1 MVRSDT
7 FRVCAAFLSICLLA
21 VTGSAMAADNPKFK
35 KVPAAKYETKA
46 PAKDFSFARLRNYEP
61 KEHSGTEHLKRVVY
75 TAKGKYYT
83 INGVIDLSGA
93 QPRWVVEPRYR
104 DIEAGG
110 PDFSFARKMDG
121 TWCIKRH
128 MEKGC
133 QDIGRVK
140 LSAFLYSENGSGT
153 GRRGAPFWAAPVYA
167 LAIGEDKRTATA
179 TLFTPEGA
187 ILGQI
192 NNLVLA
198 SYNAGGG
205 HGVKFSQIFSVGS
218 AAIAR
223 VRNADG
229 VVHDVAVLPDP
240 ETGALT
246 FNQTSD
252 LTILPGYKVLTLSG
266 VPSKKHVLFFTAD
279 SDDHLYF
286 PIYTDQLGYKAAP
299 GNLIGIRPM
308 GMFPFEREY
317 TNDYYVP
324 FELKLIEATHGDIL
338 CCRKNERVPAGWVA
352 KWQTEVGDRWAIVSL
367 KGTLPSYDEIMRS
380 VTGAHYRD
388 VGTIVSDRNP
398 GKSYGKM
405 RDRRWINGLYLVH
418 ENGTAEIYK
427 RGCEDRS
434 CKVFTMSR
442 SKTMPARNLESY
454 MIATIRESEQ
464 WAAQREKDRIA
475 QFKAQMEARKRAERQ
490 RAIQRSAAMAEQRR
504 QNAAY
509 AAYQRQ
515 QRIEKWNAYV
525 AERNRYIEA
534 TRPAPPPSSSSRTW
548 YTPPDIDY
556 WSGVSKFN
564 TSGYYLSRSGARTN
578 CRIGSGQC

>member
-1 MVRSDT
+1 MVRSYVYRICAT
-7 FRVCAAFLSICLLA
+7 FLGICLLA
-21 VTGSAMAADNPKFK
+21 VAGPAAAADDPKFK
-35 KVPAAKYETKA
+35 KVPAAKYETKT

-61 KEHSGTEHLKRVVY
+61 KEHSGTEHLKQVVY

-83 INGVIDLSGA
+83 LNGVLDLSGA

-121 TWCIKRH
+121 SWCIKRH
-128 MEKGC
+128 AEKGC

-167 LAIGEDKRTATA
+167 LAIDENKRTATA
-179 TLFTPEGA
+179 TFFTPEGE
-187 ILGQI
+187 ILGQVD
-192 NNLVLA
+192 NLVLA
-198 SYNAGGG
+198 SFNAGGG

-223 VRNADG
+223 VRNGDG
-229 VVHDVAVLPDP
+229 IVHDVAVLPDP

-266 VPSKKHVLFFTAD
+266 VPTKKHVLFFTAD

-308 GMFPFEREY
+308 GMFPFERE
-317 TNDYYVP
+317 TPDDYYVP

-338 CCRKNERVPAGWVA
+338 CCKKMEIAPAGWVA

-367 KGTLPSYDEIMRS
+367 KGTLPTYDEIMRS

-388 VGTIVSDRNP
+388 VGAIVSNRYP
-398 GKSYGKM
+398 GQTYKKM
-405 RDRRWINGLYLVH
+405 RDRRSINGLYLVH

-427 RGCEDRS
+427 RGYTDS
-434 CKVFTMSR
+434 SGKLIAMSLL
-442 SKTMPARNLESY
+442 KTMPAGNLENY
-454 MIATIRESEQ
+454 IVATIRESEQ
-464 WAAQREKDRIA
+464 WAARREQQEKARI
-475 QFKAQMEARKRAERQ
+475 KAEIEARKRAERE

-504 QNAAY
+504 RNAAY

-525 AERNRYIEA
+525 AERNRYVEA